1 MLQILGNVAWIRIT
15 LPHARRTC
23 AHITTSWTEPLFSLL
38 LDLVVIFP
46 VMLFQALCAIRTKT
60 TTPYSI
66 LLHPHLII
74 GSPRF
79 SLPTALNHISL
90 PCLALMTPF
99 QLPMVSPLQICRF
112 FPLLLRITSLSHRT
126 TALMTSRSFVSTSL
140 FLVLFVL
147 FQSAMMGHCP
157 FFMLWLQQLQL
168 CWLLLSCWT

>member
-1 MLQILGNVAWIRIT
+1 MLKILGNVAWIRIA
-15 LPHARRTC
+15 LPHARCTC
-23 AHITTSWTEPLFSLL
+23 AHTTTSGTEPLFALL

-66 LLHPHLII
+66 LLLPHLII

-99 QLPMVSPLQICRF
+99 QLHAISPLQIYRF
-112 FPLLLRITSLSHRT
+112 FPLLLRIISMSHRT
-126 TALMTSRSFVSTSL
+126 TTLMPNHFFVSTSL
-140 FLVLFVL
+140 VPVLLVF
-147 FQSAMMGHCP
+147 FQSAMVGYCP
-157 FFMLWLQQLQL
+157 FF
-168 CWLLLSCWT
+168 LLSLQ